1 MGSQVAR
8 ILTAEGAVMVGVLDH
23 QGGIISDAG
32 IEPEAASERMRSN
45 GNLGGVAGTK
55 AVNDEMFFREP
66 VDLLVLAAGE
76 QIMSR
81 QRAEW
86 VGASIV
92 AEVAHAP
99 WTADSD
105 DILFQRGIE
114 VLPSVLCNA
123 GAVVG
128 SFLEWTQNRTFI
140 PWTTAQFDK
149 EIEQAMVL
157 ATRRMKLARMRF
169 ECDWRTAAYAAA
181 LEHLGRVYE
190 LRGVFP

>member
-1 MGSQVAR
+1 M
-8 ILTAEGAVMVGVLDH
+8 IGVLDR
-23 QGGIISDAG
+23 QGGIVSSAS
-32 IEPEAASERMRSN
+32 IEPEAVAERMRSD
-45 GNLGGVAGTK
+45 GILSGVPGTK
-55 AVNDEMFFREP
+55 AVNEEMFFREP
-66 VDLLVLAAGE
+66 VDLLVLASGE
-76 QIMSR
+76 QVISR

-105 DILFQRGIE
+105 DILFQRGVD

-128 SFLEWTQNRTFI
+128 SFLEWTQNRTCI
-140 PWTTAQFDK
+140 PWSSVEFDR
-149 EIEQAMVL
+149 EIEQTMVL